1 MSWSLPTGNKAN
13 RLKRSHLSSGTFS
26 ALVRLWKSSKTFEAF
41 AQRPKCLKSSRA
53 KPQQRHGSSEVML
66 RTRRERC
73 STFFGRAG

>member
-53 KPQQRHGSSEVML
+53 KPPIFPRHRSHEAHAARRRGDADGVM
-66 RTRRERC
+66 TN
-73 STFFGRAG
+73 